1 MDWAVFVP
9 FFIFG
14 TIPGSLLNVL
24 IYRIPAGISIF
35 SPRSFCPHCNTPIPF
50 YRNIPLLTYL
60 FQRGKCRICQE
71 KISVQY
77 PIVEFISGIIWA
89 WSFSNYNWQSAM
101 FLSLLL
107 SILVVIAWIDLKVM
121 LIPLNMLLTAG
132 IIVILG
138 VGFQILPWRIAL
150 YGSLVGPVSFGFILG
165 ITYLVTKRRGMGTGD
180 IQLSAVL
187 GAWQG
192 PVNII
197 LIFFMAS
204 FISLLTWFVISLFK
218 GFNKDRALP
227 FAPFLV
233 ISSITLFLSE
243 YYFKTDFLSIILK

>member
-1 MDWAVFVP
+1 
-9 FFIFG
+9 
-14 TIPGSLLNVL
+14 
-24 IYRIPAGISIF
+24 
-35 SPRSFCPHCNTPIPF
+35 
-50 YRNIPLLTYL
+50 
-60 FQRGKCRICQE
+60 
-71 KISVQY
+71 
-77 PIVEFISGIIWA
+77 
-89 WSFSNYNWQSAM
+89 
-101 FLSLLL
+101 
-107 SILVVIAWIDLKVM
+107 
-121 LIPLNMLLTAG
+121 
-132 IIVILG
+132 
-138 VGFQILPWRIAL
+138 
-150 YGSLVGPVSFGFILG
+150 VGPVSFGFILG